1 MLFCLDAI
9 SRGFAFSKR
18 CIGSALLGLGLFGVA
33 AIVAEGAAFAQS
45 PPSNAAPRLALLV
58 ANANYAGVDPIPRL
72 SNDVAALADEL
83 RRSGFDAEVKQNQTR
98 AALQSALDAFKAK
111 IKPGSTVLVYFG
123 GFGIQSAGQNY
134 FIPVGAQIWSEPHVA
149 RDGVSIESV
158 LAGLNASGA
167 RVKLA
172 ILDLSRRNPY
182 ERNFRLY
189 SAGLG
194 SVGIPLNTLIISAA
208 GQNQLIRESAAGD
221 TVFMRELLKEMLA
234 PGVTADVV
242 FNKTRLGVSVATNNE
257 EVPWVSSS
265 LTEEFYFRP
274 RAQSD
279 EKREEAR
286 REDPKKEEPPKLE
299 PKKDEAKK
307 DETKKE
313 ESKPDQA
320 KKEDLKPEQPK
331 PEEPKKDDPRI
342 ARVDPGPR
350 GCADQV
356 SVSEA
361 RGVVDFDISSPC
373 RGGATLPVTAG
384 KLSLQA
390 TLDKNGKARLRIPLF
405 QESTEIAWTGVDG
418 ATKTETVRFNGFRD
432 AFRIAL
438 VWRQP
443 VDLQL
448 HVVEPGGNVSGET
461 GHVWRKRPNDD
472 LKSGVGSLQ
481 VDAEGSPG
489 AERIEV
495 YDVAPARN
503 PRGGLFK
510 VHVDFA
516 ARGDIAAPPYCGT
529 SETAAPGFEIWVLRY
544 GRLEPPRRFGFRAEE
559 CGSPPRG
566 RRPAY
571 FADVNA
577 TP

>member
-1 MLFCLDAI
+1 M
-9 SRGFAFSKR
+9 
-18 CIGSALLGLGLFGVA
+18 
-33 AIVAEGAAFAQS
+33 
-45 PPSNAAPRLALLV
+45 
-58 ANANYAGVDPIPRL
+58 
-72 SNDVAALADEL
+72 
-83 RRSGFDAEVKQNQTR
+83 
-98 AALQSALDAFKAK
+98 
-111 IKPGSTVLVYFG
+111 
-123 GFGIQSAGQNY
+123 
-134 FIPVGAQIWSEPHVA
+134 
-149 RDGVSIESV
+149 
-158 LAGLNASGA
+158 
-167 RVKLA
+167 
-172 ILDLSRRNPY
+172 
-182 ERNFRLY
+182 
-189 SAGLG
+189 
-194 SVGIPLNTLIISAA
+194 
-208 GQNQLIRESAAGD
+208 
-221 TVFMRELLKEMLA
+221 
-234 PGVTADVV
+234 TADVV
-242 FNKTRLGVSVATNNE
+242 FNKTRLGVSVATNND

-274 RAQSD
+274 RARPD

-286 REDPKKEEPPKLE
+286 RDEPKKEDPPNDPPKKEEP
-299 PKKDEAKK
+299 
-307 DETKKE
+307 KKE
-313 ESKPDQA
+313 EFKPEQA
-320 KKEDLKPEQPK
+320 KREAPKPEQPK

-373 RGGATLPVTAG
+373 RGGAVLPVTAG
-384 KLSLQA
+384 KLSLQ
-390 TLDKNGKARLRIPLF
+390 TTFDKNGKARLRIPLF
-405 QESTEIAWTGVDG
+405 QESTDIAWTGVDG

-481 VDAEGSPG
+481 VDAEGSPA

>member
-18 CIGSALLGLGLFGVA
+18 CIGSALLGLCLFGVA

-45 PPSNAAPRLALLV
+45 APPPNAAPRLALLV
-58 ANANYAGVDPIPRL
+58 ANANYAGADPIPQL
-72 SNDVAALADEL
+72 GNDAAALADEL
-83 RRSGFDAEVKQNQTR
+83 RRSGFDAEVKQNLTK
-98 AALQSALDAFKAK
+98 AAFQSALDAFKAK
-111 IKPGSTVLVYFG
+111 IKPGSTVLIYFG
-123 GFGIQSAGQNY
+123 GFGIQSGGQNY
-134 FIPVGAQIWSEPHVA
+134 FMPVGAQIWSEPHVA

-167 RVKLA
+167 RVKLV

-221 TVFMRELLKEMLA
+221 TVFMRELLKEMRA

-274 RAQSD
+274 RARPEENRQ
-279 EKREEAR
+279 EAR
-286 REDPKKEEPPKLE
+286 REEPKREEPKKEE
-299 PKKDEAKK
+299 AKPEQAK
-307 DETKKE
+307 RE
-313 ESKPDQA
+313 ES
-320 KKEDLKPEQPK
+320 KPEQPK
-331 PEEPKKDDPRI
+331 PEEPKKDETKT

-373 RGGATLPVTAG
+373 RGGAVVPVTAG
-384 KLSLQA
+384 RLSLQA

-405 QESTEIAWTGVDG
+405 QESTEIAWTSVDG
-418 ATKTETVRFNGFRD
+418 AIKTETVRFNGIRD

-448 HVVEPGGNVSGET
+448 HVVEPGGNVNGET

-472 LKSGVGSLQ
+472 LKSGIGSLQ
-481 VDAEGSPG
+481 IDAEGNPG

-503 PRGGLFK
+503 PRSGLFK

-516 ARGDIAAPPYCGT
+516 ARGDIAAAPYCGT

-544 GRLEPPRRFGFRAEE
+544 GRLEQPRRFGFRAEE

-566 RRPAY
+566 RRPPY